1 MGRYMNNWSKI
12 ALIFML
18 TISVMVSHAV
28 TAEHS
33 IAGVS
38 AQKWEYKVIFRYRDA
53 NYMGAETYRAAD
65 WTYIEDGTKE
75 LGTIDIIIKTK
86 ELGEAGWELA
96 EISAR
101 SGNPNFPGFT
111 TEETWIF
118 KRPK

>member
-1 MGRYMNNWSKI
+1 MNSWIKLT
-12 ALIFML
+12 LISIL

-33 IAGVS
+33 IAGVA

-65 WTYIEDGTKE
+65 WTYDEDGTKE

-101 SGNPNFPGFT
+101 SGNPNFSGFT

-118 KRPK
+118 KRAK